1 MYSAGCPIH
10 KLMRRLFRI
19 SAFAVALC
27 VLAAGLTAA
36 VYAQSDEDFDPLF
49 VRPAGDFE
57 VGVRW
62 LPPAPQVGF
71 VNVALKPTIAA
82 TGEPVTDARVVVV
95 AERSLVVNGES
106 VMEPDFEVVAVNN
119 PEEPTVYRAN
129 MKFEEAGNWVLHIQ
143 IDSPTSGSADFRAP
157 IVTLP
162 PPIEPGLEGGWVLLG
177 IVIAL
182 LAGSAYLVISS
193 RRARAAREAGL

>member
-1 MYSAGCPIH
+1 MLQP
-10 KLMRRLFRI
+10 FRI
-19 SAFAVALC
+19 SF
-27 VLAAGLTAA
+27 LAAILCLLTTILTAG
-36 VYAQSDEDFDPLF
+36 VVLAQSDENFDPLF

-62 LPPAPQVGF
+62 LPPAPQVGI

-82 TGEPVTDARVVVV
+82 TGEPVTDARVLIV
-95 AERSLVVNGES
+95 AEHSLVVNGES
-106 VMEPDFEVVAVNN
+106 VIEPDFEVVAVNN
-119 PEEPTVYRAN
+119 PESPTVYRAN

-143 IDSPTSGSADFRAP
+143 IDSPTSGRADFRAP

-162 PPIEPGLEGGWVLLG
+162 PPIEPGLEGGWVFLG
-177 IVIAL
+177 IVIVL

-193 RRARAAREAGL
+193 RRVRAAREAGL

>member
-1 MYSAGCPIH
+1 MKQAIH
-10 KLMRRLFRI
+10 KIMRRSFRI

-27 VLAAGLTAA
+27 LLMTGLTAA
-36 VYAQSDEDFDPLF
+36 VHAQSDEDFDPLF

-62 LPPAPQVGF
+62 LPPAPQVGI

-82 TGEPVTDARVVVV
+82 TGEAVTDARVVVV
-95 AERSLVVNGES
+95 AEHSLVVNGES

-143 IDSPTSGSADFRAP
+143 IDSPTSGQADFRAP

-162 PPIEPGLEGGWVLLG
+162 PPIEPGLEGGWVFLG
-177 IVIAL
+177 IVIVL
-182 LAGSAYLVISS
+182 LAGSAYLVFSS
-193 RRARAAREAGL
+193 RRAQAARTESS

>member
-1 MYSAGCPIH
+1 MNQTIH
-10 KLMRRLFRI
+10 KRLFRVV
-19 SAFAVALC
+19 AFAGALC
-27 VLAAGLTAA
+27 LLMAALTAVA
-36 VYAQSDEDFDPLF
+36 RAQSDERFDPLF
-49 VRPAGDFE
+49 TRPAGDFE

-71 VNVALKPTIAA
+71 VNVALKPTVAA

-106 VMEPDFEVVAVNN
+106 VVEPDFEVVAVNN

-143 IDSPTSGSADFRAP
+143 IDSPTAGRADFRAP

-162 PPIEPGLEGGWVLLG
+162 PPIEPGVEGGWVFLG
-177 IVIAL
+177 IVIVLA
-182 LAGSAYLVISS
+182 AGSVYLVMSS
-193 RRARAAREAGL
+193 RRARAARDAG

>member
-1 MYSAGCPIH
+1 MPHSFHNI
-10 KLMRRLFRI
+10 FRVFG
-19 SAFAVALC
+19 FAVALC
-27 VLAAGLTAA
+27 VLVAGLTGA
-36 VYAQSDEDFDPLF
+36 VAWAQSDERFDPLF

-62 LPPAPQVGF
+62 LPPAPQVGI
-71 VNVALKPTIAA
+71 VNIAVNPTVAA
-82 TGEPVTDARVVVV
+82 TGEPVTDARVLIV

-119 PEEPTVYRAN
+119 PESPAVYRAN

-143 IDSPTSGSADFRAP
+143 IDSPTTGQAEFRAP

-162 PPIEPGLEGGWVLLG
+162 PPIEPGLEGGWVFLG
-177 IVIAL
+177 IVIVL

-193 RRARAAREAGL
+193 RRAQAARAESG

>member
-1 MYSAGCPIH
+1 MARTTQRTI
-10 KLMRRLFRI
+10 RI
-19 SAFAVALC
+19 LGIAVALC

-36 VYAQSDEDFDPLF
+36 VHAQSDEDFDPLF

-62 LPPAPQVGF
+62 LPPAPQVGI

-82 TGEPVTDARVVVV
+82 TGEPVTDARVLIV

-119 PEEPTVYRAN
+119 PEAPTVYRAN

-143 IDSPTSGSADFRAP
+143 IDSPTSGQADFRAP

-162 PPIEPGLEGGWVLLG
+162 PPIEPGLEGGWVFLG

>member
-1 MYSAGCPIH
+1 MI
-10 KLMRRLFRI
+10 RLFRI
-19 SAFAVALC
+19 LGLAVALC
-27 VLAAGLTAA
+27 VLATG
-36 VYAQSDEDFDPLF
+36 VVWAQSDEDFDPLF
-49 VRPAGDFE
+49 VRTVGDFE

-71 VNVALKPTIAA
+71 VNIALKPTVAA
-82 TGEPVTDARVVVV
+82 TGEPVTDARVLIV

-129 MKFEEAGNWVLHIQ
+129 IKFEEAGNWALHIQ
-143 IDSPTSGSADFRAP
+143 IDSPTSGQADFRAP

-162 PPIEPGLEGGWVLLG
+162 PPIEPGLEGGWVFLG
-177 IVIAL
+177 IVIVL
-182 LAGSAYLVISS
+182 SAGSIYLVISS
-193 RRARAAREAGL
+193 RRARAAREAEAFDYPARGG

>member
-1 MYSAGCPIH
+1 
-10 KLMRRLFRI
+10 MRRLLRI
-19 SAFAVALC
+19 SAFAVMLCLLIAALT
-27 VLAAGLTAA
+27 GA
-36 VYAQSDEDFDPLF
+36 VAWAQSDERFDPLF
-49 VRPAGDFE
+49 VRTAGDFE

-71 VNVALKPTIAA
+71 VNVALKPAIAA

-106 VMEPDFEVVAVNN
+106 VVEPDFEVVAVNN

-129 MKFEEAGNWVLHIQ
+129 MKFEEAGNWILHIR
-143 IDSPTSGSADFRAP
+143 IDSPTAGQADFRAP

-162 PPIEPGLEGGWVLLG
+162 PPIEPGLEGGWVFLG
-177 IVIAL
+177 IVIVL

-193 RRARAAREAGL
+193 RRARAAREAG

>member
-1 MYSAGCPIH
+1 MLHSFQN
-10 KLMRRLFRI
+10 LFRI
-19 SAFAVALC
+19 VACAGAVGL
-27 VLAAGLTAA
+27 LMAALTAGA
-36 VYAQSDEDFDPLF
+36 WAQSADEAFDPLF
-49 VRPAGDFE
+49 KRRVGEFE

-71 VNVALKPTIAA
+71 VNVALKPTVAE
-82 TGEPVTDARVVVV
+82 TGDPVTDARVVVV

-106 VMEPDFEVVAVNN
+106 VVEPDFEVVAVNN
-119 PEEPTVYRAN
+119 PDEPTVYRAN

-143 IDSPTSGSADFRAP
+143 IDSPTAGQADFRAP

-182 LAGSAYLVISS
+182 TAGSVYLVISS
-193 RRARAAREAGL
+193 RRARAAREGGL

>member
-1 MYSAGCPIH
+1 MFSYI
-10 KLMRRLFRI
+10 I
-19 SAFAVALC
+19 SAIAIVLC
-27 VLAAGLTAA
+27 LLLTGLTAA
-36 VYAQSDEDFDPLF
+36 VHAQSDEDFDPLF
-49 VRPAGDFE
+49 VRTAGDFE

-62 LPPAPQVGF
+62 LPPAPQVGI
-71 VNVALKPTIAA
+71 VNIALKPTVAA
-82 TGEPVTDARVVVV
+82 TGETVTDARVLLV

-129 MKFEEAGNWVLHIQ
+129 MKFEEAGNWALHIQ
-143 IDSPTSGSADFRAP
+143 IDSPTSGQADFRAP

-162 PPIEPGLEGGWVLLG
+162 PPIEPGLEGGWVFLG

-193 RRARAAREAGL
+193 RRARAARETG